1 MLYLHFLGT
10 FHITFGDNREPAIE
24 TAKAKA
30 LLAYLAVENS
40 RPHRREQ
47 LAAMF
52 WPESG
57 QKAAHQNLR
66 QALYVLRQQLRP
78 PTSGQDGDEV
88 DGSYLVVTRQD
99 ASFNTDSEHWID
111 AVLFSELTR
120 STEMHL
126 HRRLDACP
134 QCIGR
139 LEAAADLY
147 TGDFLSGLTVPDA
160 EEFEAWRVAQQ
171 ESLHTQALVA
181 FDALAS
187 YYERRGEIEK
197 ARRFFARR
205 LELEPWDEETHR
217 RVMRMLARHGL
228 RGAAL
233 QQFESCK
240 RILEVELGVDPS
252 SETLELAQQIHDG
265 TLPQEPDPDL
275 ESPYKGLNAF
285 SVTDAADYFGREAVI
300 DNLQQILLAR
310 SVVVIIGPSG
320 SGKSSLL
327 RAGLLPNLLARSATT
342 PDEPNRPQSGSA
354 WAVIECRPGSDP
366 FVSLAQA
373 IAGSTLS
380 RGDAMV
386 LAAQLRTQGARVT
399 DYISIPTGT
408 QALLCIDQFEELY
421 TLCQAMDVRRA
432 FIDLLINTIRPD
444 EAERQPISII
454 GTLRADFVSQALAY
468 RPLADLL
475 QTGGLILG
483 AMDRNELRRAIQEP
497 ARNRGFTFEAGLIER
512 LLDDVGE
519 EPGNLPLL
527 QFALSELWLH
537 REGDKLTHDAY
548 DAIGGVGG
556 GLAHYA
562 DTIYSQLTPD
572 EEILAR
578 RLFVQLVQPGDETG
592 DTRRP
597 TVRTELGEDTW
608 HLARRLA
615 DLRLVV
621 TGRNLNEESVE
632 LIHEAL
638 IRNWDRLGEWMDE
651 DREFRRWQQRLR
663 TNVQQWT
670 ASGREPDA
678 LLRGLLLGEAEQWAD
693 QRREELSEVEQ
704 AYIDASLAN
713 RAAQRAADEEARQL
727 ELERAQ
733 TLATIEHQRAEAE
746 HNRAELERGA
756 RRRLRLLAIG
766 MAAALALAIVAA
778 VAAAGFGSIAR
789 QSAKEALARQLAAQ
803 SINLAD
809 DDTDLA
815 LLLSTEALARLE
827 VPEDRTSFLTN
838 FPVNG
843 LLSRFFQGGSGD
855 LQQIVVSPDGQEIL
869 AVDVSGSTF
878 EASAWDDDTGMLVR
892 SLLPPGEWTGAILSD
907 DGSLLATTKVN
918 VAQIWDRAT
927 GDQIGQFEAENGRK
941 IEIMNFTADADTLM
955 FKILGDRTLTETDSY
970 SGTIV
975 MWDIG
980 SQTEKR
986 RFEIPDDTEGVSL
999 SPDGEILA
1007 VHEDIQSD
1015 LGTDRGVNLW
1025 DVATGTN
1032 TGIRL
1037 GGHAAAISQ
1046 VAFSPDHSRI
1056 ATASFDGT
1064 VRLWDATDGTL
1075 LHPPYADHSGR
1086 VLAVTFSPDGRI
1098 LATGGVDRQIFL
1110 YDLVTDKQIGEPLVG
1125 HDNWVRALRFSHEGN
1140 LLYSGAT
1147 GGGLIRW
1154 DLANRHP
1161 FDGHNDRV
1169 RSVALSP
1176 DGAMLATGGFDRRI
1190 LLWDAQTGDL
1200 LKDLPWPH
1208 ENSIIQ
1214 VAFSPDGK
1222 KLAAV
1227 DGGNMFVLWNVPA
1240 GTMQHEPIILP
1251 GGDIVLIGLAFSP
1264 DGRYVAAGD
1273 FAGNITVFDAN
1284 TGEKICSKPQ
1294 AHDGWALSLAFAPDS
1309 KTLASGGTGGHIRLW
1324 NASNLPSQ
1332 CIVEIEPPGEEAVA
1346 HEAWVTS
1353 LLFTSD
1359 GKTLISGSS
1368 DNTVKFWD
1376 TTTRAQIGDPLIGQE
1391 TQIWGLTFYPPDGEK
1406 SLITLGGDGSVLIWD
1421 IASRTP
1427 LMPPLHTGL
1436 ETESFAVSPDGS
1448 YVYLG
1453 SFDSRSERWHLDAP
1467 TWEKT
1472 SCDIA
1477 ARPLT
1482 QEEWAAF
1489 FGDAP
1494 YNPICRGQVSP

>member
-1 MLYLHFLGT
+1 MLYIRFLGT
-10 FHITFGDNREPAIE
+10 FHVTFVDNREPSID
-24 TAKAKA
+24 TAKGKA
-30 LLAYLAVENS
+30 LLAYLAIENTV
-40 RPHRREQ
+40 PHRREQ
-47 LAAMF
+47 LATMF

-66 QALYVLRQQLRP
+66 QALYVLRQQLRILADVNMGKDADSP
-78 PTSGQDGDEV
+78 
-88 DGSYLVVTRQD
+88 YLVITRQD
-99 ASFNTDSEHWID
+99 VSFNAYSEHWID
-111 AVLFSELTR
+111 VGVFSELIH
-120 STEMHL
+120 STEQHL

-134 QCIGR
+134 QCIQR
-139 LEAAADLY
+139 LEAAAELY
-147 TGDFLSGLTVPDA
+147 LGDFLSGLTVPDA
-160 EEFEAWRVAQQ
+160 EDFELWRLARQ

-187 YYERRGEIEK
+187 YYERRGEIER
-197 ARRFFARR
+197 ARRFYARR
-205 LELEPWDEETHR
+205 LELEPWDECTHR
-217 RVMRMLARHGL
+217 SLMRMLARNNQ

-233 QQFESCK
+233 QQY
-240 RILEVELGVDPS
+240 EVCRRALQAELGIEPS
-252 SETLELAQQIHDG
+252 SETLALVTQIQEG
-265 TLPQEPDPDL
+265 SLPTEPDPDL
-275 ESPYKGLNAF
+275 ESPYKGLHAF
-285 SVTDAADYFGREAVI
+285 GITDAADYFGRETVI
-300 DNLQQILLAR
+300 EKLQAQLHRQPAAI
-310 SVVVIIGPSG
+310 IIGPSG
-320 SGKSSLL
+320 SGKSSIL
-327 RAGLLPNLLARSATT
+327 RAGLLPNLLARHASTDATAL
-342 PDEPNRPQSGSA
+342 PDERSPIWSK
-354 WAVIECRPGSDP
+354 IECRPGSDP
-366 FVSLAQA
+366 FLALGQE
-373 IAGSTLS
+373 IAKTINS
-380 RGDAMV
+380 RLDPAT
-386 LAAQLRTQGARVT
+386 LAARLKHEGERLGNFVT
-399 DYISIPTGT
+399 VPTGT
-408 QALLCIDQFEELY
+408 RLLVCIDQFEELY
-421 TLCQAMDVRRA
+421 TLCPSQDVRRA
-432 FIDLLINTIRPD
+432 FIDLLVNTVQSEVSD
-444 EAERQPISII
+444 QPKIAIVC
-454 GTLRADFVSQALAY
+454 TLRADFISQALTH

-475 QTGGLILG
+475 QSSGMILG
-483 AMDRNELRRAIQEP
+483 PMDRAELRRAIQEP
-497 ARNRGFTFEAGLIER
+497 ARNRGVTFEAGLVER

-527 QFALSELWLH
+527 QFALSELWLK

-548 DAIGGVGG
+548 DSIGGVGG
-556 GLAHYA
+556 ALAHYA
-562 DTIYSQLTPD
+562 DTIYAQLP
-572 EEILAR
+572 EPEQLQAR

-597 TVRTELGEDTW
+597 AARAELGEDAW
-608 HLARRLA
+608 QLARRVA

-638 IRNWDRLGEWMDE
+638 IRSWDRLGEWMDE

-663 TNVQQWT
+663 TNVQQWS
-670 ASGREPDA
+670 ASGRERDA
-678 LLRGLLLGEAEQWAD
+678 LLRGLLLGEAEQWTR
-693 QRREELSEVEQ
+693 QRREELSEVELE
-704 AYIDASLAN
+704 YVDASLAQRAEL
-713 RAAQRAADEEARQL
+713 RAAEEQAQRL
-727 ELERAQ
+727 ELDHAQELARA
-733 TLATIEHQRAEAE
+733 EHQRAEAE
-746 HNRAELERGA
+746 HNRAELERNAKG
-756 RRRLRLLAIG
+756 RLRGLALG
-766 MAAALALAIVAA
+766 MAAAFA
-778 VAAAGFGSIAR
+778 VAVIAAITALVFGSNAQ
-789 QSAKEALARQLAAQ
+789 QSALQALARQLAAQ

-855 LQQIVVSPDGQEIL
+855 LQQIAVSPDGQTIL

-878 EASAWDDDTGMLVR
+878 EASAWDDDTGLLVR

-918 VAQIWDRAT
+918 VAQIWDRTT

-955 FKILGDRTLTETDSY
+955 FKILGDRTLTESDNY

-980 SQTEKR
+980 SQTEKH

-999 SPDGEILA
+999 SPDGSILA

-1046 VAFSPDHSRI
+1046 VAFSPDLSRI

-1086 VLAVTFSPDGRI
+1086 VLAVAFSPDGRI

-1125 HDNWVRALRFSHEGN
+1125 HDNWVRALRFSHAGN

-1154 DLANRHP
+1154 DLANRLP

-1169 RSVALSP
+1169 RSIALSP

-1190 LLWDAQTGDL
+1190 LLWDAQTGGL
-1200 LKDLPWPH
+1200 LKELSWPH

-1214 VAFSPDGK
+1214 VAFSPDGQ

-1227 DGGNMFVLWNVPA
+1227 DGGNMFALWDVTA
-1240 GTMQHEPIILP
+1240 GVIQHKPIILP
-1251 GGDIVLIGLAFSP
+1251 GGDIALIGLAFSP
-1264 DGRYVAAGD
+1264 DGQYVATGD
-1273 FAGNITVFDAN
+1273 FAGTITFFDAS
-1284 TGEKICSKPQ
+1284 TGEKICARQK

-1309 KTLASGGTGGHIRLW
+1309 KTLASGGTGGDIRLW
-1324 NASNLPSQ
+1324 DMSNLASE
-1332 CIVEIEPPGEEAVA
+1332 CIAEIEPPGGPTTA
-1346 HEAWVTS
+1346 HKAWVTS
-1353 LLFTSD
+1353 LLYMSD

-1376 TTTRAQIGDPLIGQE
+1376 TATRAQIGEPLIRQE
-1391 TQIWGLTFYPPDGEK
+1391 TQIWGLAFYPPHGER
-1406 SLITLGGDGSVLIWD
+1406 SLVTLGGDGSVLIWD

-1436 ETESFAVSPDGS
+1436 ETESFAVSPDGG

-1453 SFDSRSERWHLDAP
+1453 SFDSRTERWHLDAP
-1467 TWEKT
+1467 PWEKT
-1472 SCDIA
+1472 SCDVA